1 MKQEDTFYFNY
12 RPKRMQ
18 RRLKQSQMQDFLLEH
33 PRCHCFLVGSG
44 CTIILILVAALT
56 GLGIWALQL
65 QRTPDVQDKTP
76 ATETVSNVSAGD
88 KWNKLRRFLC
98 KPHCDNSTGNL
109 KLCPKDWEL
118 HENKCYWI
126 SRGKQTWTKSRGDCR
141 AQNSELAVLKE
152 QAELNFIQ
160 GISNGAQLL
169 WIGLFANSS
178 THTWLW
184 VDNSPFNNKGLPII
198 AEAQGSSCAMLKGS
212 KIISESC
219 SAVTKWIC
227 QTEALVI

>member
-1 MKQEDTFYFNY
+1 MPSHDLEPAGLRT
-12 RPKRMQ
+12 REASLGIAKRQ
-18 RRLKQSQMQDFLLEH
+18 LRISDK
-33 PRCHCFLVGSG
+33 
-44 CTIILILVAALT
+44 LT
-56 GLGIWALQL
+56 GLSGFALSPLYGLVKPANWKSFFKALQL
-65 QRTPDVQDKTP
+65 QRTLDVQDKIP

-152 QAELNFIQ
+152 QAELVNTNI
-160 GISNGAQLL
+160 L
-169 WIGLFANSS
+169 SS
-178 THTWLW
+178 DRN
-184 VDNSPFNNKGLPII
+184 V
-198 AEAQGSSCAMLKGS
+198 
-212 KIISESC
+212 
-219 SAVTKWIC
+219 
-227 QTEALVI
+227 